1 MHEEER
7 KQTDRSLS
15 LSVEN
20 KVVNHYDTPTNRAH
34 GPRISSRISSLHAG
48 TPGGGRRA
56 ERGAGGA
63 PRRSRRFLYL
73 LERLRLLE
81 NLGLL
86 WLRAFLLSGLRL
98 SCLGV
103 VVRVRVRVSG

>member
-1 MHEEER
+1 MSR
-7 KQTDRSLS
+7 
-15 LSVEN
+15 
-20 KVVNHYDTPTNRAH
+20 P
-34 GPRISSRISSLHAG
+34 PPISSSLHAG

-56 ERGAGGA
+56 ERAAGGA

-98 SCLGV
+98 SC
-103 VVRVRVRVSG
+103 REI